1 MATLSSNIDLTALY
15 DDCDMLA
22 ALYRDELM
30 AINAVASGNLVKFTT
45 DVTYDGNAFHF
56 IFNLPQYYGA
66 IEEGR
71 KPTVK
76 SEGGVLYQAIRRWI
90 DQKGIMPRDGKS
102 KDSLAW
108 AITTKIHK
116 VGFFGMNHS
125 GKQPLAKAMAKA
137 RSQGLINEI
146 TNEIAQQLGKD
157 VKLELSDLN
166 NRKKSLV

>member
-1 MATLSSNIDLTALY
+1 MATLSNNIDLTALY

-30 AINAVASGNLVKFTT
+30 AINAVASGNLVRFTT

-76 SEGGVLYQAIRRWI
+76 SEGGVLYSAIRQWI
-90 DQKGIMPRDGKS
+90 NMKNIVPRDGD
-102 KDSLAW
+102 KDSLAH
-108 AITTKIHK
+108 AITAKIHK
-116 VGFFGMNHS
+116 HGFFGMNHS

-146 TNEIAQQLGKD
+146 CNEIAGQLDKE

-166 NRKKSLV
+166 NRKSLS

>member
-1 MATLSSNIDLTALY
+1 MATLSNNIDLTALY

-30 AINAVASGNLVKFTT
+30 AINAVASGNLVRFTT

-90 DQKGIMPRDGKS
+90 DMKGIVPRDGKS
-102 KDSLAW
+102 KDSLAH

-116 VGFFGMNHS
+116 LGFFGMNHS
-125 GKQPLAKAMAKA
+125 GKHPLAKAMAKA

-146 TNEIAQQLGKD
+146 TNEIAQQLGKEIKVD
-157 VKLELSDLN
+157 LSDLN
-166 NRKKSLV
+166 NRTSLK